1 MYRLI
6 EADHYRN
13 RRILVV
19 GGGDSAVE
27 AAMGLAQQT
36 GNRVTLSYRRS
47 EFIRIKERNAR
58 RMRECM
64 RTGKVNVIF
73 DSIPME
79 FRQDRVLLAVEGRLQ
94 ILPNDFV
101 WIFAG
106 GAPPY
111 EFLRKIGVGF
121 GMRDMTI
128 EAGADIRRSREVP
141 SSPG

>member
-1 MYRLI
+1 
-6 EADHYRN
+6 
-13 RRILVV
+13 LVV

-36 GNRVTLSYRRS
+36 GNQVTLSYRRS
-47 EFIRIKERNAR
+47 EFIRIKERNAQ

-79 FRQDRVLLAVEGRLQ
+79 FRQDRVLLAVGGRLQ

-121 GMRDMTI
+121 EMRDMTI
-128 EAGADIRRSREVP
+128 EAGAD
-141 SSPG
+141 